1 MSRQVT
7 EARVVDEGVPLEPAA
22 EPHVRRARF
31 TAPVHLDG
39 ASEAT
44 VTIEEHPAERAGLR
58 TYVIVRPKGR
68 RQTYQL
74 TLGQVAEMVAWKVAK
89 ERVR

>member
-1 MSRQVT
+1 MSGQVT
-7 EARVVDEGVPLEPAA
+7 EARVVDEGVPLEVAA
-22 EPHVRRARF
+22 PHVRRARF

-39 ASEAT
+39 ETEAT

-89 ERVR
+89 ERAR